1 MGETR
6 YVVVRDKKSCQ
17 LAAQRVGPL
26 PVGSVNFE
34 HAIGENIVR
43 MMIVY
48 HVTSINTK

>member
-17 LAAQRVGPL
+17 LAVQRVGLL
-26 PVGSVNFE
+26 PVGSVKFE
-34 HAIGENIVR
+34 HSIGEDILR
-43 MMIVY
+43 MMIMY